1 MEKEEKER
9 VTNDCE
15 RRKEITSA
23 QEIMRNSMNHGTTD
37 KAEVTLPLYRSTVAS
52 SGKN

>member
-9 VTNDCE
+9 G
-15 RRKEITSA
+15 KKKKKKTSA

-37 KAEVTLPLYRSTVAS
+37 KAEATLPLYRSTVAS

>member
-9 VTNDCE
+9 GKKKKKKTW
-15 RRKEITSA
+15 A

-37 KAEVTLPLYRSTVAS
+37 KAEATLPLYRSTVAS